1 MARVLRR
8 PEVAEDVASIWEY
21 IADDNVTA
29 ADRWI
34 NQINERLQ
42 LLATQPL
49 MGHAREELMPGM
61 RSFPFG
67 RYVIF
72 YMPIEDGIDV
82 IRLLHSARDIDSAF
96 DEMP

>member
-1 MARVLRR
+1 MLDGRQPRLPQRRRQVARVLRR

-21 IADDNVTA
+21 IADDNMAA

-49 MGHAREELMPGM
+49 MGHAREELMQAPDCS
-61 RSFPFG
+61 RPC
-67 RYVIF
+67 
-72 YMPIEDGIDV
+72 
-82 IRLLHSARDIDSAF
+82 AT
-96 DEMP
+96 